1 MAPYPDTEPDTER
14 KKELVM
20 EKRLSPRRV
29 NIIPRDR
36 GYLSDSESYTPPQVI
51 KRPQSTTPFQTSV
64 TNAKNPIA
72 MRYWEN
78 QKDRTFKES
87 TNLPLETQGYAHTP
101 SHNANCKLDSM
112 PKAAMFAKVPDITT
126 RVRSESLPE
135 TKRVLQVTASVI
147 PSPVLNRKLTPSE
160 LVYKYKEQKHEKPI
174 LARELTSARLNSAYE
189 DPKSVF
195 NQPEVNSSKLVSTF
209 TNGSTS
215 TQFMSETKNGY
226 ENRGNLRNMYTPVP
240 FQSHISSIKKE
251 FLNPIPFSNHT
262 VNMQENDRSEQH
274 SCPTTINRNLD
285 PTSQVNN
292 LNANPKPVMT
302 QDVKIPKLGN
312 YKLFELPE
320 NGTMPVNDVTEKVIR
335 RDLNSPLPI
344 LQPPSPANGS
354 STLRNLYSPFPFQDI
369 QSITSDKF
377 STPFMASNQNVKMQ
391 EINKKEMNNQPTIIN
406 RNSPLPFLEPT
417 SQFISAHKP
426 PKPTM
431 NQQAKIQQD
440 SIMEEKVIRGDLISN
455 AQVLQPKSHYQP
467 TSINRNLNS
476 PSSRLEP
483 TSQFNSALKPP
494 TPTTNQQAKIQPF
507 DNPNLLPPHGN
518 QIIPSSVMSENV
530 QIRDFDSSLQKLQPT
545 SLANKYEKPVN
556 LRNLYSPV
564 PFQGNQSKVSGE
576 LSTPFTT
583 SKQNVTMEGMN
594 KDDKSV
600 NLRNLYSPV
609 PFQGNQSKVSDD
621 STYKQNVTVEEI
633 NKDGKLVNQRNLYS
647 PVPFQVNQS
656 KVSDELS
663 TPYTTSKQNTTLEEI
678 HKDEKPVN
686 LRNLYSPV
694 PFQGNQSNVSGK
706 LSTPFTTSNK
716 NVTMEEMNK
725 NEKPVNL
732 RNIYSPVPFK
742 GNQSKVSCDSSTPF
756 ATSKKNVTME
766 EMNKDEKY
774 NQPTNVNINLN
785 SRLSYLAPTSQVNGA
800 YDDPKPAINQTFQIK
815 HNENPELVCPR
826 ENIPVC
832 DMAEKVN
839 GHKEPVMLTK
849 NIYSPVPFR
858 SHISK
863 VKTELGIPN
872 PPPSKNVNEIED
884 QNTTSVNQNYNHVD
898 IRKSLNSP
906 LPWQTPQPSN
916 RNQNNNHIFN
926 ENDIK
931 SEVRGNEKVENRER
945 NDMQNSITSINV
957 PKPLSDNHHLT
968 VRNETLNPYMGSQ
981 NIINKLSVGEIT
993 ESANNYEQPLVDQ
1006 APPILNDD
1014 NQKENAEIV
1023 TQNTTYNQTA
1033 NKVPLEET
1041 KQTNPAKIGIDNSF
1055 FASEEIKDNCI
1066 SREYLEETNPS
1077 ECHQPI
1083 TLPTSPPKIAFK
1095 SEIPKSNELES
1106 TNNYAPLDKM
1116 KEYTE
1121 HLQVRKDFSSP
1132 ISVGKQVAG
1141 SHTEKSTSREGQIC
1155 EEISVLEEKEI
1166 LRREK
1171 CKSPQIPSPISEARL
1186 YNQRQYS
1193 PSYDIQ
1199 ASVDDILEKLSIAEK
1214 TELNLKLFSQLP
1226 NNIKE
1231 EVLAQHLTTVPITH
1245 ISSIVGRMPVE
1256 SANRLIPNLFMK
1268 AADDVKLSLI
1278 LDCLP
1283 KLSVEKILKDL
1294 NESEKEARKDSVRK
1308 MTRSLMSHR
1317 Q

>member
-1 MAPYPDTEPDTER
+1 MAPYPDTELDTDR
-14 KKELVM
+14 KKDLVM

-36 GYLSDSESYTPPQVI
+36 GYTSDTESYTPPPVI
-51 KRPQSTTPFQTSV
+51 KRPQSTTPFMASV
-64 TNAKNPIA
+64 KNAKNPIA

-78 QKDRTFKES
+78 QKDRTYKES
-87 TNLPLETQGYAHTP
+87 TNLLLETQGYANTP

-112 PKAAMFAKVPDITT
+112 PKAAIFAKVPDITT

-135 TKRVLQVTASVI
+135 TKRVLQVTVSVI

-160 LVYKYKEQKHEKPI
+160 LVYRYKEQKYEKPI

-215 TQFMSETKNGY
+215 TQFMSEPKNGY
-226 ENRGNLRNMYTPVP
+226 DGNLRNMYTPVP
-240 FQSHISSIKKE
+240 FQSHLSSIKKE
-251 FLNPIPFSNHT
+251 FSNPIPLSSHT
-262 VNMQENDRSEQH
+262 VNMQENNNSEQH

-285 PTSQVNN
+285 LTSQVNN
-292 LNANPKPVMT
+292 LDATPKPVMT

-320 NGTMPVNDVTEKVIR
+320 NGTMPVSDVTEKVIR
-335 RDLNSPLPI
+335 RNLNSPIPI
-344 LQPPSPANGS
+344 LQPPSPANGCLS
-354 STLRNLYSPFPFQDI
+354 SRNLYSPVPFQGI
-369 QSITSDKF
+369 QSIA
-377 STPFMASNQNVKMQ
+377 TPFMAPNQNVKVQ
-391 EINKKEMNNQPTIIN
+391 EINKKEMNNLPAIIN

-417 SQFISAHKP
+417 AQFISAHKP
-426 PKPTM
+426 PKPTL
-431 NQQAKIQQD
+431 NQQAKIHQE

-467 TSINRNLNS
+467 TGINRNINS
-476 PSSRLEP
+476 PSSHLEL

-494 TPTTNQQAKIQPF
+494 TPTMNQQAKIQPF

-518 QIIPSSVMSENV
+518 RFIPPSVMSENV
-530 QIRDFDSSLQKLQPT
+530 PRRDFDSSLQKLQPT
-545 SLANKYEKPVN
+545 SLANKYEKPAN
-556 LRNLYSPV
+556 SRNLNSPV
-564 PFQGNQSKVSGE
+564 PFQGSQTKVSGE

-594 KDDKSV
+594 KDEQSV
-600 NLRNLYSPV
+600 NSRNLYSPV
-609 PFQGNQSKVSDD
+609 PFQGNQSKVSDEL
-621 STYKQNVTVEEI
+621 STPYSTSKQNVTVEEI
-633 NKDGKLVNQRNLYS
+633 NKDGKPVNQRNLYS

-663 TPYTTSKQNTTLEEI
+663 TPYTTLEEI
-678 HKDEKPVN
+678 HKVEKPVN

-706 LSTPFTTSNK
+706 LSIPFTTSNK
-716 NVTMEEMNK
+716 NVTMEEKNK
-725 NEKPVNL
+725 NEKLVNL

-742 GNQSKVSCDSSTPF
+742 DNQSKVSCDSPTPF
-756 ATSKKNVTME
+756 ATSKKNVPME

-785 SRLSYLAPTSQVNGA
+785 SRLSYVAPTSQVNSA
-800 YDDPKPAINQTFQIK
+800 YDDPKPAINQIFQIK
-815 HNENPELVCPR
+815 QNENPELVCPH

-858 SHISK
+858 SHLSK

-872 PPPSKNVNEIED
+872 PPPSKNFNEIED
-884 QNTTSVNQNYNHVD
+884 QNTTSVTQNYNHVD
-898 IRKSLNSP
+898 IRKSLISP

-916 RNQNNNHIFN
+916 RNQNNNHISN
-926 ENDIK
+926 ENEIK
-931 SEVRGNEKVENRER
+931 SEVRGNEKVESRAR
-945 NDMQNSITSINV
+945 GDTKMQNSIKSINV
-957 PKPLSDNHHLT
+957 PKPLSDNHQLT
-968 VRNETLNPYMGSQ
+968 VRNETMNPYMGST

-993 ESANNYEQPLVDQ
+993 ERVNKYEQPIGDQ
-1006 APPILNDD
+1006 APPILNND
-1014 NQKENAEIV
+1014 NQKENAEVV
-1023 TQNTTYNQTA
+1023 TQNPSYNQTA

-1041 KQTNPAKIGIDNSF
+1041 KQANPAKIGIDNSF
-1055 FASEEIKDNCI
+1055 FAREEIKDICI
-1066 SREYLEETNPS
+1066 SQEYLKKTNPS
-1077 ECHQPI
+1077 ECHQPT
-1083 TLPTSPPKIAFK
+1083 TLPTLPPNIAFK
-1095 SEIPKSNELES
+1095 PEIPKSKELES
-1106 TNNYAPLDKM
+1106 INNYAPPDKM

-1121 HLQVRKDFSSP
+1121 HLPVRKDFSSP
-1132 ISVGKQVAG
+1132 ISFGKQVAG
-1141 SHTEKSTSREGQIC
+1141 SHTEKSTLREGDIC
-1155 EEISVLEEKEI
+1155 EEISVLEEKE
-1166 LRREK
+1166 
-1171 CKSPQIPSPISEARL
+1171 SPSSEARL
-1186 YNQRQYS
+1186 LNQPQYS
-1193 PSYDIQ
+1193 PSSDIQ
-1199 ASVDDILEKLSIAEK
+1199 ASVDHILEKLSIAEK

-1231 EVLAQHLTTVPITH
+1231 EVLAQHLATVPITH